1 MYVPKHFAVT
11 DQDQVLDFIRAN
23 SFGQLISS
31 VADKP
36 FVTHMPFLLSDDNSR
51 LIGHFAKQNP
61 QHLELDNQAVLVT
74 LQGPHDYI
82 SPSWYLSSGVPTW
95 NYQAAHIYGAA
106 KVFTDQEKLKLLLDQ
121 LTESNEARFASPWQ
135 PGYPVSMLNAIVGVE
150 ILISDIQ
157 AKFKLNQNRSA
168 ADREGVATHL
178 EEQGSYQI
186 AKLMREL
193 K

>member
-11 DQDQVLDFIRAN
+11 DQEQVLDFIRAN

-31 VADKP
+31 VADNP

-61 QHLELDNQAVLVT
+61 QHLELDNQTVLVT
-74 LQGPHDYI
+74 LQGSHDYI

-95 NYQAAHIYGAA
+95 NYQAAHIYGTA

-121 LTESNEARFASPWQ
+121 LTENNEAGFESPWQ
-135 PGYPVSMLNAIVGVE
+135 PDYPASMLNAIVGVE

-168 ADREGVATHL
+168 ADTESVATHL
-178 EEQGSYQI
+178 EEQGSHQL
-186 AKLMREL
+186 AKSMREL